1 MRAFQRMDVGI
12 VVHLCWWVDA
22 AAHPPLQPIAPIASR
37 IPARMQET
45 LALCVSVWNWVVGFG
60 VHCQGQSVC
69 AADPGGQGAEECRCV
84 QILLRGRMTD
94 FISRSAASGN
104 TAYSWQISMFNRFQ
118 DISTVDAISLEN
130 ACFALFCQMRLDDH
144 DEHWNEPSVVQGQHR
159 VFGKFAWHSKYT
171 QAQAIPGVPS
181 RQSHITC

>member
-1 MRAFQRMDVGI
+1 
-12 VVHLCWWVDA
+12 
-22 AAHPPLQPIAPIASR
+22 
-37 IPARMQET
+37 
-45 LALCVSVWNWVVGFG
+45 
-60 VHCQGQSVC
+60 
-69 AADPGGQGAEECRCV
+69 
-84 QILLRGRMTD
+84 MTD